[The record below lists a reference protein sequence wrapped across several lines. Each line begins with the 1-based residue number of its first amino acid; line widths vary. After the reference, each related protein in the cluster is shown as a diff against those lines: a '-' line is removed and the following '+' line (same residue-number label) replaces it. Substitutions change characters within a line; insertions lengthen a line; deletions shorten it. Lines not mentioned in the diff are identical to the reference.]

1 MRIDFSIAKPV
12 FLCANGDNTFLI
24 NLHNAVNFPYKP
36 VAGEEPDS
44 PCKIVKLKHK
54 GKLFL
59 FTLPVIRK
67 KQKTMM
73 LV

>member
-12 FLCANGDNTFLI
+12 FLCDNGDNTFLI

-44 PCKIVKLKHK
+44 PCHQEEAEDHDAGVAEVEE
-54 GKLFL
+54 G
-59 FTLPVIRK
+59 
-67 KQKTMM
+67 
-73 LV
+73 